1 MSLNQLKTKLEEARQ
16 QYYDAEAKMRQ
27 AETVYNEA
35 VRQDEC
41 DKYIAQKRTLIINY
55 YRLVE
60 MLCEYGLLEKYL
72 LNGFKLNLN
81 GFTQKVIDNFDI
93 DYRPLLEKIYQKYN
107 PTVVYIGNYQPQNQ
121 NQYPELNL
129 VFKVWVDMMLHH
141 YTHQW
146 ATPASPFSDIFN
158 SNPFLKQGFNNYVA
172 SEQPAVSPWT
182 TTVIPDVTPEP
193 VPEQPTVTPD
203 PIININNF
211 QDNIA
216 EMAKTFLDSPKFD
229 DILKH
234 SQRLVTENPDMFYN
248 LDKSFQQLGKSILS
262 NNENPFN
269 FIKEI
274 PTPTPS
280 ETEKKVQFDNPIA
293 TLINDYKKLN
303 SDGETDS
310 DSDEPKKER

>member
-1 MSLNQLKTKLEEARQ
+1 MSLNQLKTKLEQARQ

-27 AETVYNEA
+27 AEAEYNEA
-35 VRQDEC
+35 VRKDEC
-41 DKYIAQKRTLIINY
+41 DKYIAQKRPLMITY
-55 YRLVE
+55 FKVVE
-60 MLCEYGLLEKYL
+60 ILCEYGILDKYL

-107 PTVVYIGNYQPQNQ
+107 PTVVYLGSFQPQ

-141 YTHQW
+141 YMCEW
-146 ATPASPFSDIFN
+146 NTPVSPFSDIFN
-158 SNPFLKQGFNNYVA
+158 SNPFLKQEFNNYVA
-172 SEQPAVSPWT
+172 SEQPTVNPWSQ
-182 TTVIPDVTPEP
+182 TTVEPDVTPEP
-193 VPEQPTVTPD
+193 VPEQPEVKQE

-211 QDNIA
+211 QDNIT

-229 DILKH
+229 DILKQ
-234 SQRLVTENPDMFYN
+234 SQKLVTENPDMFDN

-262 NNENPFN
+262 NNENLFN

-274 PTPTPS
+274 PTPIPS